1 MDARPD
7 VLTGKTILAI
17 PIVFLF
23 HTFVLIL
30 FLNHLFVGLRL
41 VTRMFQMEVSFSF
54 LEFSCHGGSMRSM
67 VWFQNHSFT
76 CTWCIMIPCL
86 PDASGP

>member
-1 MDARPD
+1 MDVCPD

-30 FLNHLFVGLRL
+30 FLYHLFVGLRL
-41 VTRMFQMEVSFSF
+41 VTRIFQMEVSFFFFGILMPWWVHEINGLVPES
-54 LEFSCHGGSMRSM
+54 
-67 VWFQNHSFT
+67 
-76 CTWCIMIPCL
+76 
-86 PDASGP
+86 